1 MHILVYVCMHVDIM
15 CSHVFVHACVCACVH
30 YVIYVCLHACVCVCV
45 RVLCVCVQ
53 VQVQVHKCIIQQAN
67 GHQSEMARR
76 GRELVARTPT
86 VSQRYTKCLDSS

>member
-15 CSHVFVHACVCACVH
+15 CGHVFVHACIMSFMCVCMLV
-30 YVIYVCLHACVCVCV
+30 CVCVCACA
-45 RVLCVCVQ
+45 CVCCVC